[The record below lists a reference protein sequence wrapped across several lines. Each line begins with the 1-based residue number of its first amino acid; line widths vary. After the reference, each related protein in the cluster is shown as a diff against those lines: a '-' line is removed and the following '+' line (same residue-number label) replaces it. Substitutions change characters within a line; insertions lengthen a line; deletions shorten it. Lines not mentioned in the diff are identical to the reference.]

1 MLDTLMHS
9 FAAHIIAARQEEWGR
24 IKDRF
29 RERIGEVSTVARPRQ
44 KDLAHLIVGAAIV
57 VEIVNVERSD
67 GVVRFVDE
75 RLTRGGEGVA

>member
-29 RERIGEVSTVARPRQ
+29 RERIGEVELALARVAFEFTIINRLLHEQDTTVDA
-44 KDLAHLIVGAAIV
+44 
-57 VEIVNVERSD
+57 
-67 GVVRFVDE
+67 
-75 RLTRGGEGVA
+75 